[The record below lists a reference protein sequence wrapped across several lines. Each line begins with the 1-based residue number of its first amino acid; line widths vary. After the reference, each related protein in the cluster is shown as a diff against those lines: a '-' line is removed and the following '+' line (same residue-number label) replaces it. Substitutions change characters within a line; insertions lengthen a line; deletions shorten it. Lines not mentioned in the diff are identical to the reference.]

1 MGHYFTAMGNIT
13 LRSDTPQEVLDFII
27 ASKDA
32 PDFYIPL
39 LGDVS
44 HPFFS
49 DTRKYDLFMW
59 SREENPCLAREFS
72 LTTQDDGN
80 HLLRFVSM
88 SKTTIETYELFLDWL
103 KPWVIESNPKVP
115 LIGVQ
120 PDDDEYD
127 SNGPSYWWS
136 ELFLVDR
143 VTHKVNKKSRDVM
156 WYNEPW
162 DSFN

>member
-27 ASKDA
+27 GSKDA
-32 PDFYIPL
+32 PDFY
-39 LGDVS
+39 DVS

-59 SREENPCLAREFS
+59 SREENPYLAREFS

-80 HLLRFVSM
+80 HLLRFVSR

-103 KPWVIESNPKVP
+103 KSWVIDSNPKVP

-120 PDDDEYD
+120 PVDDEYD

-136 ELFLVDR
+136 ELFLVDCVIR
-143 VTHKVNKKSRDVM
+143 RANKKSASEM
-156 WYNEPW
+156 WYTDPW
-162 DSFN
+162 IW

>member
-1 MGHYFTAMGNIT
+1 MGHHFTTMGKIT
-13 LRSDTPQEVLDFII
+13 LRSDTPQEVLDFIV

-32 PDFYIPL
+32 SDFYVPRLTDI
-39 LGDVS
+39 S

-59 SREENPCLAREFS
+59 SREENPCVTRRFS
-72 LTTQDDGN
+72 LITQADGN
-80 HLLRFVSM
+80 HLLHFASM
-88 SKTTIETYELFLDWL
+88 SKTTSHTYEDFLDWL
-103 KPWVIESNPKVP
+103 KPHVIIVDPKTP

-136 ELFLVDR
+136 ELFIVGGAVVRKD
-143 VTHKVNKKSRDVM
+143 KKSRHEM
-156 WYNEPW
+156 WYSKPW
-162 DSFN
+162 DSFD